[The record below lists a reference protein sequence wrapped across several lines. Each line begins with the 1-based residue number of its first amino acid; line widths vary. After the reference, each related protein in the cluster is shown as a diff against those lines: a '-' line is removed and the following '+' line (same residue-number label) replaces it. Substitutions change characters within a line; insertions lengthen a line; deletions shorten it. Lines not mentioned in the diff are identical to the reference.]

1 MALKPVFGYAR
12 GGRNGGAMSGMG
24 AGENREQPRRLLVI
38 HNPLAGR
45 RAAKTLARWL
55 AALDA
60 LGAAVTLETTA
71 APLHARAIAGG
82 ADPQRFDAVAVA
94 GGDGTINEA
103 VNGLV
108 GSALPLAV
116 LPLGTANLLANE
128 LGLPRDLEALARIA
142 AFAPARRVRPGEIA
156 SGERAEPWRF
166 LLMAGAGFDAEVVAH
181 LDLRLKRRIGRGAY
195 LWGSLAQL
203 MRHSGARLEAALD
216 QRRLGCGSL
225 VVARAHFY
233 GGRFVLA
240 PEARLDADRLYAVVF
255 EGSSP
260 LATARY
266 LVAAVA
272 QRLAQQRDVRVI
284 AAEQIELSGPPG
296 TPVQIDGDIRAH
308 LPARIRLAD
317 AAVGLIS

>member
-1 MALKPVFGYAR
+1 
-12 GGRNGGAMSGMG
+12 MSGAG

-38 HNPLAGR
+38 HNPTAGR

-60 LGAAVTLETTA
+60 LGAAITLENTEG
-71 APLHARAIAGG
+71 PLHAREIARG
-82 ADPQRFDAVAVA
+82 ADPKRFDAVAVA

-108 GSALPLAV
+108 GSDLPLAV
-116 LPLGTANLLANE
+116 LPLGTANVLANE
-128 LGLPRDLEALARIA
+128 LGLPRDVEALARIA
-142 AFAPARRVRPGEIA
+142 AFAPVRLVRPGEIL
-156 SGERAEPWRF
+156 SGGERVEAWRF
-166 LLMAGAGFDAEVVAH
+166 LLMAGVGFDAEVVAH
-181 LDLRLKRRIGRGAY
+181 LDLKLKRRIGKAAY
-195 LWGSLAQL
+195 VWGSFAQL
-203 MRHSGARLEAALD
+203 LRHASTRLDAALD
-216 QRRLGCGSL
+216 QRPIGCGSL

-240 PEARLDADRLYAVVF
+240 PEARLDADRLFAVVF
-255 EGSSP
+255 EGSSR

-272 QRLAQQRDVRVI
+272 QCLAQQHDVRVI

-296 TPVQIDGDIRAH
+296 TPVQIDGDIRAR

-317 AAVGLIS
+317 AMVGLIF

>member
-1 MALKPVFGYAR
+1 
-12 GGRNGGAMSGMG
+12 MSGAG

-71 APLHARAIAGG
+71 APLHARSLAQN
-82 ADPQRFDAVAVA
+82 ADPRRFDAVAVA

-103 VNGLV
+103 MNGLV
-108 GSALPLAV
+108 GSALPLAL
-116 LPLGTANLLANE
+116 LPLGTANVLANE
-128 LGLPRDLEALARIA
+128 LGLPRDVAALARIA
-142 AFAPARRVRPGEIA
+142 AFASARLVRPGEIL
-156 SGERAEPWRF
+156 SGEHAEPWRF

-181 LDLRLKRRIGRGAY
+181 LDLGLKRCIGKAAY
-195 LWGSLAQL
+195 VWGSVAQL
-203 MRHSGARLEAALD
+203 LHHSGARLGTALD
-216 QRRLGCGSL
+216 QRRIGCGSL

-240 PEARLDADRLYAVVF
+240 PEARLDAAQLYAVVF
-255 EGSSP
+255 EGSSR

-272 QRLAQQRDVRVI
+272 HCLAQQRDVRVV
-284 AAEQIELSGPPG
+284 AAEHIELSGPPG
-296 TPVQIDGDIRAH
+296 APVQIDGDIRAH
-308 LPARIRLAD
+308 LPVRIRLSN